1 MVYSKVVPT
10 VIGKLY
16 LGEIKHK
23 DFFYCLLFELVPF
36 YSESVFLSFIHFP
49 EFEALKTSW
58 RHEQSFLRIFGNSG
72 RLWNRL
78 KPRMS
83 FCG

>member
-23 DFFYCLLFELVPF
+23 DFFYCLFFELVPF
-36 YSESVFLSFIHFP
+36 YSESVFCPSFISP
-49 EFEALKTSW
+49 
-58 RHEQSFLRIFGNSG
+58 NSK
-72 RLWNRL
+72 LL
-78 KPRMS
+78 KPAGGTSNR
-83 FCG
+83 F